1 MSIRQVSLMSLFVAL
16 MLAKASAIEV
26 DTSQPMTS
34 ANTSTR
40 IDKIDQ
46 RRVQWNLSETEWQR
60 YQHLMQGIRGSISP
74 ATISPLEV
82 LAMHAETDQKRRHY
96 ARLWAKLYHDDVE
109 RTLKFQE
116 AYNTAWNE
124 LYGNQ
129 PMVDLSKLNLIVP
142 EPETWEKDDRI
153 ALFVK
158 IQHCPQCQNSVYQTA
173 KRTLRVDATLD
184 LYFVATQ
191 PGRDDDLIRHWAQAA
206 SIDPEDVKAK
216 RITLNH
222 EDGELMRFTGK
233 VVTQF
238 PLAFQIQ
245 PNSIR
250 QIPIGHLR

>member
-1 MSIRQVSLMSLFVAL
+1 MSIRPLTLISLLVAL
-16 MLAKASAIEV
+16 VFTKASAIDVE
-26 DTSQPMTS
+26 TSQSTTS
-34 ANTSTR
+34 AISTSR
-40 IDKIDQ
+40 IDTTDQ
-46 RRVQWNLSETEWQR
+46 RRLQWNLSDTEWQR
-60 YQHLMQGIRGSISP
+60 YQTLMQGVRGSISP

-82 LAMHAETDQKRRHY
+82 LAMHAETAQKRRHY

-109 RTLKFQE
+109 RTLKFQA
-116 AYNTAWNE
+116 AYNTAWDE

-129 PMVDLSKLNLIVP
+129 PMVDVSKLNLKVP
-142 EPETWEKDDRI
+142 VPETWTNTDRI

-158 IQHCPQCQNSVYQTA
+158 IQTCPRCQHVVYQAA
-173 KRTLRVDATLD
+173 KRALKAGATLD

-206 SIDPEDVKAK
+206 SIDPKHVKAK

-222 EDGELMRFTGK
+222 EDGELMRFTGT

-238 PLAFQIQ
+238 PLAFQIK

-250 QIPIGHLR
+250 QIQIDHLE